1 MKKAKKI
8 LGFTLAAIMAIGGLA
23 GCNREPVNDTIVNDG
38 KTINIR
44 ANNQGLGY
52 AFVEEMCKKFNE
64 LYKDEG
70 YKANLLAPIEA
81 MGEQY
86 IYQDIYQKS
95 GVDLYVGSADMKGGV
110 DGYYGLLF
118 ADLTDSV
125 YNQKPIRFDGTEED
139 CTVASKIS
147 DLLYDNTYN
156 SKYYGLPYVFTV
168 SGMAVNTALLE
179 DVYGLELPRTT
190 NELAYCIEKI
200 MEQAATTNV
209 FPFTYS
215 VGDNTYSAAYIR
227 TWMAQYGG
235 FEEYMEFWSMED
247 YETGETLEDPA
258 SVFGTESIEKM
269 LEEFIRV
276 FDYRTAAYGSE
287 SQNYKDA
294 QKQLYRGEAVFYT
307 VSDWLYNEEMV
318 RNESYLEDVEFIRV
332 PMLSSLGTKL
342 FGSGTSYAFDDAKC
356 EAVLTSIVEGA
367 DANMSVADIISKVN
381 SELSVTIAEA
391 DVKTVCERRNYVFG
405 NSQTSN
411 VFVSVHSEVKDIC
424 ALFLRMWASDE
435 GASLIAHTM
444 NSNNPFKLSALSD
457 VNDNWQPNVTS
468 IVTNQYMKQLPIYAM
483 GYRREEAAISNAFT
497 LTGLRVHS
505 YVLQN
510 HRVTIYKEGSYKKEG
525 DSSVYKAAAQKMAED
540 IYTDA
545 KNYNT
550 LK

>member
-1 MKKAKKI
+1 MKKTKKM

-23 GCNREPVNDTIVNDG
+23 GCDRGQVNNTVISDG

-64 LYKDEG
+64 LYKEEG
-70 YKANLLAPIEA
+70 YKVNLLAPIEG
-81 MGEQY
+81 MSEQY

-95 GVDLYVGSADMKGGV
+95 GVDIYVGAADLKGGV
-110 DGYYGLLF
+110 DGDYGLLF
-118 ADLTDSV
+118 EDLTESV
-125 YNQKPIRFDGTEED
+125 YNKKPIRFDGTEEEN
-139 CTVASKIS
+139 TVLNKIENFE
-147 DLLYDNTYN
+147 YDNIYN
-156 SKYYGLPYVFTV
+156 GKYYGLPYVFSV
-168 SGMAVNTALLE
+168 FGLAVNTSLLQ
-179 DVYGLELPRTT
+179 DFYGLELPRTT
-190 NELAYCIEKI
+190 NEFSYCIEKI
-200 MEQAATTNV
+200 MEQASTTNV

-215 VGDNTYSAAYIR
+215 VGDNNYSTAYVR

-235 FEEYMEFWSMED
+235 IEEYTEFWSMED
-247 YETGETLEDPA
+247 YETGETLSDPA

-276 FDYRTAAYGSE
+276 YDYRTAAFGVE

-307 VSDWLYNEEMV
+307 VGDFLYNEERI
-318 RNESYLEDVEFIRV
+318 RNESYLDDVSFIRI
-332 PMLSSLGTKL
+332 PILSSLGTKL
-342 FGSGTSYAFDDAKC
+342 FGTGTSYGFDAEKC
-356 EAVLTSIVEGA
+356 ESVLSTIVEGA
-367 DANMSVADIISKVN
+367 DANMAVADIVNKVN
-381 SELSVTIAEA
+381 SELNVSIAEA
-391 DVKTVCERRNYVFG
+391 DVETVCERRNYVYG
-405 NSQTSN
+405 NSETSN
-411 VFVSVHSEVKDIC
+411 VFVSTHSEVKDIC
-424 ALFLRMWASDE
+424 SLFLRMWASDD
-435 GASLIAHTM
+435 GASLIATNM
-444 NSNNPFKLSALSD
+444 NSNNPFNLNALKN
-457 VNDNWQPNVTS
+457 VNNSWQPGVSN
-468 IVTNQYMKQLPIYAM
+468 IVTNRYMTQLPMNAT
-483 GYRREEAAISNAFT
+483 GFRREEAAISGAFT

-525 DSSVYKAAAQKMAED
+525 DSSAYKSAAQKMADD